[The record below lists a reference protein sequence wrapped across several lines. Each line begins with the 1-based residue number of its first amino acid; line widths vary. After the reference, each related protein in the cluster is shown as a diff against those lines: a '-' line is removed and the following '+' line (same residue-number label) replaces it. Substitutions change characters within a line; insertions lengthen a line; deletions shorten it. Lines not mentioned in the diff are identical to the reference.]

1 MARAGVYR
9 TDVEKA
15 RRALMAQGKHP
26 SIDLVRATLGNTGS
40 RTTIH
45 RLLKEIEA
53 DEGVS
58 VGARIPISESLQS
71 LVDSLASQLQ
81 KEADERIEE
90 QRGISQAKINESN
103 ARARALEQELTSLRS
118 RLQDLETSLGSER
131 TAHEAT
137 TDQLQQAHVQMAQ
150 LQERLTAQ
158 ERREREQAEHLES
171 LEEKHEAARD
181 ALEHF
186 RNAAKEQRER
196 EQRQHDQA
204 VQILQVELRQAAEQL
219 NAKNTDLIHL
229 NRDNSRLLEHTNRLQ
244 QEVRSVASERD
255 AARLES
261 DKLAV
266 LPARVQ
272 QLETDLAKSAA
283 EQASVKET
291 IEQKDQARLRLQE
304 ELGRARVELA
314 AAVAE
319 LAGMRAMVGALE
331 HAKSSASDPQS

>member
-15 RRALMAQGKHP
+15 RRALVAQGKHP
-26 SIDLVRATLGNTGS
+26 SIDLVRAALGNTGS

-45 RLLKEIEA
+45 RFLKEIEA
-53 DEGVS
+53 EEGAT
-58 VGARIPISESLQS
+58 VGTRIRISENLQALVQS
-71 LVDSLASQLQ
+71 LSTQLQ

-90 QRGISQAKINESN
+90 QRGISQAKIDESN

-118 RLQDLETSLGSER
+118 RLQDLENSLASGR
-131 TAHEAT
+131 TAHNAT
-137 TDQLQQAHVQMAQ
+137 TDQLQQAHVQIAQ

-255 AARLES
+255 AARSES
-261 DKLAV
+261 EKLAV

-272 QLETDLAKSAA
+272 QLETDLAKSAS
-283 EQASVKET
+283 EQANLKET
-291 IEQKDQARLRLQE
+291 IEQENQARLRLQE

-319 LAGMRAMVGALE
+319 LAGMRAMAGALE
-331 HAKSSASDPQS
+331 HSKSAVSDPRG